1 MRMLKR
7 EIKRLQNN
15 YVAKVWMV
23 PKSHMELLHI
33 YLIVTARLNTS
44 NVV

>member
-15 YVAKVWMV
+15 YVAKVNGAKE
-23 PKSHMELLHI
+23 PYGAASHLLNS
-33 YLIVTARLNTS
+33 YS
-44 NVV
+44 